1 MNLFWL
7 GGVAEEKNFKR
18 LQKKG
23 NTQIAANITQLNYIE
38 GIEKATGKSIKI
50 LNSHYEPSFP
60 KYKDL
65 FIKKKKWVRKGK
77 ENIDIGFINIPI
89 FKYINKTI
97 SLRVEMKKIIKN
109 ELSTQDLNVFF
120 IYAMTLPLILLA
132 PFIKKNIR
140 KQKFTICLIVPD
152 LPEFMNMTKQSKI
165 RKFLSMI
172 NRKLIYR
179 CMRFIDKYVL
189 FTESMAEYL
198 NLNANQYIVIEGMV
212 NLNKIN
218 KQEDITSLKKNKY
231 IMYAGGMNKKYGVLN
246 LAQAFNEI
254 KDSNVELWLY
264 GNGDAVD
271 EIEEMSLIDKRIKYK
286 GLVSNEEIL
295 KAEKNAKLLVNP
307 RPTNEDYTKYSF
319 PSKNMEYMLSGT
331 PLLTTNLPA
340 MPKEYKKYIYIIENE
355 TIEGIKKKIEEI
367 LELNNEKLLEKGK
380 NAREFVI
387 KNKNNV
393 IQCKK
398 IIEFVKNDKLY

>member
-7 GGVAEEKNFKR
+7 GGVAEEKNFKK

-38 GIEKATGKSIKI
+38 GIEKATGNSVKI

-65 FIKKKKWVRKGK
+65 FIKKKKWIRKGK

-89 FKYINKTI
+89 FKYINKAI

-132 PFIKKNIR
+132 PFIKKNVQ
-140 KQKFTICLIVPD
+140 KQKFIICLIVPD

-165 RKFLSMI
+165 KKFLSMI

-179 CMRFIDKYVL
+179 CMKFIDKYVL

-218 KQEDITSLKKNKY
+218 KQEDITSLKKKKY

-246 LAQAFNEI
+246 LAKAFNEI

-271 EIEEMSLIDKRIKYK
+271 KIEEMSLVDKRIKYK

-295 KAEKNAKLLVNP
+295 EAERNAKLLVNP
-307 RPTNEDYTKYSF
+307 RPTNEEYTKYSF

-355 TIEGIKKKIEEI
+355 TIEGIRKKIEEI
-367 LELNNEKLLEKGK
+367 LELNSEELLEKGK

-398 IIEFVKNDKLY
+398 IIKFIK